1 MSLKEKFGGENM
13 YELILGLGMGFKETP
28 AQQMKIAKSV
38 GWDGI
43 FTGWSKSENLEE
55 YAKCAQEQG
64 LIYQSVHAPFG
75 NVDKI
80 WESETEGDRYAEEQ
94 IECLRQSCDVGVNL
108 VVAHAII
115 GMERCTP
122 TALGLKRFEKIFN
135 AAENLGVTVALENTE
150 GEIYVEALMKEFG
163 SSDRVRFCIDTGHEM
178 CYNASRDIIGKYAE
192 KLICTHLN
200 DNMGQTGESITWLD
214 DSHLL
219 PFDGVGDWNGIAQ
232 RLKKAGYQNHLT
244 FELTSKSKPERNT
257 HDIYAHL
264 DCEGFVALA
273 LERARKFRNIIEA
286 K

>member
-1 MSLKEKFGGENM
+1 MH
-13 YELILGLGMGFKETP
+13 ELIIALGMGFKENP
-28 AQQMKIAKSV
+28 FEQMEIVKRV

-43 FTGWSKSENLEE
+43 FTGWSYSEDLQK
-55 YAKCAQEQG
+55 YAKCADDNK

-80 WESETEGDRYAEEQ
+80 WESETEGDKYVEEQ
-94 IECLRQSCDVGVNL
+94 IECLRQSKAAGVDL
-108 VVAHAII
+108 VVEHAII
-115 GMERCTP
+115 GMDRCTP
-122 TALGLKRFEKIFN
+122 TTLGLRRYEKIFN

-178 CYNASRDIIGKYAE
+178 CYNASRDIIGKYAD

-200 DNMGQTGESITWLD
+200 DNMGQTGKEITWLD

-219 PFDGVGDWNGIAQ
+219 PFDGVGDWNGIAD
-232 RLKKAGYQNHLT
+232 RLRKADFKNHLT
-244 FELTSKSKPERNT
+244 FELTSRSKPERNT
-257 HDIYAHL
+257 HAIYAHL
-264 DCEGFVALA
+264 DMEGFAALA
-273 LERARKFRNIIEA
+273 LEKAKKFREMLES

>member
-1 MSLKEKFGGENM
+1 M
-13 YELILGLGMGFKETP
+13 YELILGLGMGFKDSPTE
-28 AQQMKIAKSV
+28 QMEIAKRV

-43 FTGWSKSENLEE
+43 FTGWSWNEDLEV
-55 YAKCAQEQG
+55 YAKKAEEQG

-80 WESETEGDRYAEEQ
+80 WESETEGDKYVDEQ
-94 IECLRQSCDVGVNL
+94 IACLERSHAVGVDL

-122 TALGLKRFEKIFN
+122 TALGLRRFERIFKK
-135 AAENLGVTVALENTE
+135 AEELGVTVALENTE

-163 SSDRVRFCIDTGHEM
+163 ASQNVRFCIDTGHEM
-178 CYNASRDIIGKYAE
+178 CYNYSRDIIGKYAD
-192 KLICTHLN
+192 KLVCTHLN
-200 DNMGQTGESITWLD
+200 DNMAITGDSITWLD

-219 PFDGVGDWNGIAQ
+219 PFDGVGNWDGIAE
-232 RLKKAGYQNHLT
+232 RLKKAGYKNHLT

-257 HDIYAHL
+257 HDRYAHL
-264 DCEGFVALA
+264 DCEGFMALA
-273 LERARKFRNIIEA
+273 LERAEKFREMLTS